1 MLSREYILEYARVV
15 WHHTL
20 TVQQSDKFESL
31 QKRALRIINGD
42 QVFGMPYDSLLFLSN
57 IERLHQRRADAGKT
71 YFDGVCQETS
81 CLNHL
86 LPDKR
91 HPHIISKMRHPTWYP
106 IPYNRTRRFQS
117 FIHYALSHYQTQ

>member
-1 MLSREYILEYARVV
+1 ME
-15 WHHTL
+15 TL
-20 TVQQSDKFESL
+20 H
-31 QKRALRIINGD
+31 GD

-71 YFDGVCQETS
+71 FFFDGVCQETS

-91 HPHIISKMRHPTWYP
+91 DPHVISKMRHPTCIAYP
-106 IPYNRTRRFQS
+106 ILYNRTKRYQS
-117 FIHYALSHYQTQ
+117 LSNTIILCVLYIDLHRGFVSFNVL